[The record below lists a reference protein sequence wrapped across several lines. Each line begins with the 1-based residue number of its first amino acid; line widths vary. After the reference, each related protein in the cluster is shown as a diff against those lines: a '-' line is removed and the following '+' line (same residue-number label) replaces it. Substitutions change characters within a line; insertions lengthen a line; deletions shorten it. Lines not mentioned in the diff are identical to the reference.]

1 MRKPI
6 QLFTLFSKL
15 LFAVFSL
22 ATISH
27 VAAFAQSI
35 EPDFP
40 TPLSANEV
48 SGSIAARDIGDPRLT
63 RYFYILGATPGDLL
77 ITVESNNLNGD
88 VDLFTAGTLRP
99 LAKVSMYAAE
109 SGTKATKSI
118 FLKQRQQ
125 IILRI
130 EARSANDNEGVY
142 RIRFEGSFEPLPDSA
157 SASNNAAAPRTPE
170 VAKTR
175 GGTRVSSSG
184 ARLPEE
190 VKEARSEPQ
199 PAQPEPSPTL
209 IANESATVPEPVTT
223 ARRATPTPRRAP
235 RRAAPASTNA
245 RSRRPRVRPS
255 IPNNST
261 PDPAS
266 SASNTSPDTPESKRA
281 PEPATPRPAIAAAPP
296 RLVIEFRNGVKT
308 ERSMTTVRRVT
319 IDNNQLVIIN
329 RDGKIERQQL
339 SDVLRFSIEP

>member
-1 MRKPI
+1 MRKST
-6 QLFTLFSKL
+6 QLFKPFSKL
-15 LFAVFSL
+15 LFAACSL
-22 ATISH
+22 ATIFN

-40 TPLSANEV
+40 TPISASEI
-48 SGSIAARDIGDPRLT
+48 SGRIVARDVGDPRLT
-63 RYFYILGATPGDLL
+63 RYFYILNGTPGDLL

-109 SGTKATKSI
+109 SSTKATKSI

-142 RIRFEGSFEPLPDSA
+142 RIRFEGSFEPLPEVA
-157 SASNNAAAPRTPE
+157 PTSNNASAPRTPE

-190 VKEARSEPQ
+190 VKEASSEPQ
-199 PAQPEPSPTL
+199 PAQPEPSPTPTVT
-209 IANESATVPEPVTT
+209 ESATVPEPVTT
-223 ARRATPTPRRAP
+223 ARRAPSTPRRRTRP
-235 RRAAPASTNA
+235 TSPASTNA
-245 RSRRPRVRPS
+245 RNRRPRVKPS
-255 IPNNST
+255 TPNNST

-266 SASNTSPDTPESKRA
+266 SASNASPETPESKRA
-281 PEPATPRPAIAAAPP
+281 SEPTTLRPPIAAAPP
-296 RLVIEFRNGVKT
+296 RLVIEFRSGVKT

-319 IDNNQLVIIN
+319 IDNNQLVIVN

-339 SDVLRFSIEP
+339 ADVLRFSIEP